1 MIERLSEKFVGKLI
15 NSGII
20 SETDADVYMYG
31 FFQLVMMLLN
41 IATMIALGVLFKLLF
56 PCILLNI
63 SYIVIRTSA
72 GGHHAGSP
80 MRCYVNST
88 IIISVLLAI
97 IKWIPFQRAV
107 SVVILVAASIFIW
120 ITAPVETEDNQLDE
134 TEQSIHRRR
143 TRIVLSIEIVAF
155 GIFMI
160 LGTNEVCKIIAL
172 GMFTEAIMLFAG
184 ILQGLEKRKNMEKS
198 HEEKTQ

>member
-1 MIERLSEKFVGKLI
+1 MLERLSEKFVGKLI
-15 NSGII
+15 NAGII

-41 IATMIALGVLFKLLF
+41 IATTIVLGVLFKLLL

-63 SYIVIRTSA
+63 SYIAIRTSA

-107 SVVILVAASIFIW
+107 SVVMLAAASIFIW
-120 ITAPVETEDNQLDE
+120 TTAPVETENNQLDE
-134 TEQSIHRRR
+134 TEKSIYRRR
-143 TRIVLSIEIVAF
+143 IRAICIDRQRYRFGVENTLRCTVAVDQRLSYKHCRQRS
-155 GIFMI
+155 G
-160 LGTNEVCKIIAL
+160 
-172 GMFTEAIMLFAG
+172 
-184 ILQGLEKRKNMEKS
+184 
-198 HEEKTQ
+198 

>member
-1 MIERLSEKFVGKLI
+1 MLERLSEKFVGKLI
-15 NSGII
+15 NAGII

-41 IATMIALGVLFKLLF
+41 IVTTIVLGALFKLML

-63 SYIVIRTSA
+63 SYIAIRTSA

-80 MRCYVNST
+80 MRCYINST

-107 SVVILVAASIFIW
+107 SVVMLAVASIFIW
-120 ITAPVETEDNQLDE
+120 ITAPVETENNQLDE
-134 TEQSIHRRR
+134 TEKSIYRRR
-143 TRIVLSIEIVAF
+143 TRAILIIEIVAF
-155 GIFMI
+155 GICMI
-160 LGTNEVCKIIAL
+160 LGKNQVCKIIAL
-172 GMFTEAIMLFAG
+172 GMFTESVMLLAG
-184 ILQGLEKRKNMEKS
+184 ILQGLKKRENKEKI
-198 HEEKTQ
+198 HE

>member
-1 MIERLSEKFVGKLI
+1 MLERLSEKFVGKLI
-15 NSGII
+15 NAGII
-20 SETDADVYMYG
+20 SETDADVYVYG

-41 IATMIALGVLFKLLF
+41 IATTIVLGVLFKLLL

-88 IIISVLLAI
+88 IMISVLLAI

-107 SVVILVAASIFIW
+107 SVVMLAAASLFIW
-120 ITAPVETEDNQLDE
+120 ITAPVETENNQLDK
-134 TEQSIHRRR
+134 TEKSVHRRR
-143 TRIVLSIEIVAF
+143 TRAILIIEIIAF
-155 GIFMI
+155 TICMI
-160 LGTNEVCKIIAL
+160 LGKNQVCKIIAL
-172 GMFTEAIMLFAG
+172 GMFTESVMLLAG
-184 ILQGLEKRKNMEKS
+184 ILQGLKMRKNKEEF
-198 HEEKTQ
+198 HE